1 MRKTF
6 DRYASIAFL
15 LIGLLF
21 VVESQKI
28 SDSAYGSSVGP
39 KIFPMW
45 LGVILILLSLR
56 LLYETFKYKS
66 ETTSGM
72 KLQYKKFLIIIGSA
86 VLYAFLLE
94 KIGYVVSTFLF
105 LLISFQT
112 MERGRFFPPSSLQ
125 RYFHLEFIICLRN
138 FLADHCQDS
147 LYFSVRGVKL

>member
-1 MRKTF
+1 MSKTF
-6 DRYASIAFL
+6 DRYSSIAFL

-21 VVESQKI
+21 VIESQKI

-56 LLYETFKYKS
+56 LLYETFKYKT
-66 ETTSGM
+66 ETAAGM
-72 KLQYKKFLIIIGSA
+72 KLQYKKFIIIIVSA

-94 KIGYVVSTFLF
+94 KVGYVISTFLF

-112 MERGRFFPPSSLQ
+112 MERGRLLPTFLIAAGFSFGIYYLFAKLLGGSLPGFPV
-125 RYFHLEFIICLRN
+125 F
-138 FLADHCQDS
+138 
-147 LYFSVRGVKL
+147 